1 MVRVLVTQN
10 KEKFESTKMQL
21 QEIYKFVKSK
31 EEFFKDQI
39 IHEDETNYGK
49 AAVLIPV
56 IINLRNEIEVLCTV
70 RHRKV
75 AMYDGEVC
83 LPGGKVDKEDKTVC
97 DTALRESFEE
107 IGLHPSNVEIITV
120 LPAYAKRKGKRYK
133 VSSVIGIIKNSFYAK
148 LNPDEVIDVFTV
160 SLKRFLDPPYYM
172 SSWKTNCIQE
182 VGIVTQQSYKLL
194 GFTYFLLV
202 VHFVFIYGQ
211 LPHKNVLNQYT
222 EKYLKIFESV
232 VNCKGFSNISSKL

>member
-10 KEKFESTKMQL
+10 EEKFESTKMQL

-39 IHEDETNYGK
+39 VHEDGSNYGK
-49 AAVLIPV
+49 AAVLIPL
-56 IINLRNEIEVLCTV
+56 IINLRNDIEVLCTV

-83 LPGGKVDKEDKTVC
+83 LPGGKVDKEDKTIC

-120 LPAYAKRKGKRYK
+120 LPAYAKRKGKRYN

-148 LNPDEVIDVFTV
+148 LNPEEVVDVFTV
-160 SLKRFLDPPYYM
+160 SLKRFLDPPYYL

-182 VGIVTQQSYKLL
+182 VGTVTQRSYRLL
-194 GFTYFLLV
+194 GFTYFLLA

-211 LPHKNVLNQYT
+211 LPHKDIVNQYT
-222 EKYLKIFESV
+222 GKYLKIFESAV
-232 VNCKGFSNISSKL
+232 DYKGFPNILCKL